1 MLSKNPAAWETAL
14 KHFEEYVKRNLTDES
29 EDFNIPMPGIPDNAN
44 AGVSMGYLALS
55 HEQVEAIFAPIVKQ
69 ILDLIEDQVNAI
81 HSNSGQVSAV
91 LLVGGFGQSMYLHSR
106 VKAHFNRSNFPPS
119 YAEITGMEG
128 VPETSRALI
137 ANARSS
143 DRIIEVMQPPNAWTA
158 VTRGAI
164 IRGLEGSITLVRMT
178 RYHYGIACSTRFNST
193 KHPIDRRYW
202 DSMEEGYWAEDCM
215 EWYVAKGTPVS
226 AQQAVSF
233 PFYRSYSTS
242 TVEGGGPLNYSVKL
256 LATGRANPPDA
267 YQSSFLNVCTIT
279 TDLRAI
285 PREHYEKCYTASGK
299 CYYKIAYQLEM
310 ILNSASLAFSIK
322 VNGET
327 YGFSATSYDH

>member
-55 HEQVEAIFAPIVKQ
+55 HEQVEEIFEPIVKQ

-81 HSNSGQVSAV
+81 HSSSGQVSAI

-106 VKAHFNRSNFPPS
+106 VKSYFNRSNFPPS
-119 YAEITGMEG
+119 YTELIGMG
-128 VPETSRALI
+128 DVPQTSRALTVH
-137 ANARSS
+137 ARPSN
-143 DRIIEVMQPPNAWTA
+143 RIIEVLQPPNAWTA

-178 RYHYGIACSTRFNST
+178 RYHYGVTYYAPFDAATHS
-193 KHPIDRRYW
+193 IDRRYW
-202 DSMEEGYWAEDCM
+202 DSNEESYRARGCM
-215 EWYVAKGTPVS
+215 EWYVTKGTPVS

-233 PFYRSYSTS
+233 PFYNCHSTS
-242 TVEGGGPLNYSVKL
+242 SVEGSGPINYSVAL

-267 YQSSFLNVCTIT
+267 YQDSFLKVCTIT

-299 CYYKIAYQLEM
+299 GYYKIKFQIEM

-322 VNGET
+322 VNGNT
-327 YGFSATSYDH
+327 YGFTTTFYDH